1 MTEKIW
7 STAANF
13 AVATT
18 SSFLVM
24 GQNVL
29 LQLKNKMVSEA
40 GWTVIGSSDGTQ
52 YEWAGDAAFP
62 TVPDMSVN
70 SNDGTATNMEFAD
83 LDGNNT
89 PGGVASR
96 SFLLDGVN
104 EFVDLGAVYGFE
116 RTDPFSISAWVKT
129 STTAG
134 QAIISKMEGST
145 LYTGWSLGLTAS
157 AGLEF
162 LLVHDWSTNE
172 AIAAY
177 SSLALSDGAWHHVVA
192 CYNGSS
198 SATGISLYV
207 DGVAQSKTIYRDDL
221 TASTSTTAQCNIGRR
236 EDAGAG
242 LQYWDGSLAEVA
254 VYNGVLTKTQVEA
267 LYNSGVPNDLT
278 ELDSRDNLV
287 GWWRAGSSGTSG
299 GSYGG
304 DSTGAY
310 DVWEAAADV
319 VRALDGGSPGWCI
332 LQSPTTPS
340 GTFYAV
346 LAMEGPFDT
355 DENGYF
361 AFADKRPERHPWGPV
376 TYLPQ
381 QAFGAKFHGFIRETF
396 FLMYSGTYT
405 ARGYFSGA
413 PDGSFV
419 YTMNLTD
426 RAYFTGLIMFHVL
439 DPYSVGDNPM
449 PTCSYVKAAD
459 GGWTYG
465 VYADSFRGYRQR
477 PELDP
482 ASLYDIVSFR
492 SCYPIYDGTTRV
504 FATMSTTDF
513 ESKVE
518 GFPTYLIAND
528 NTLINLAGRQAVLGR
543 IPDVSAAPEGLSDG
557 DSMPV
562 STPEWFVF
570 GDWIPPGGPPP
581 TLGP

>member
-18 SSFLVM
+18 SSYLVM

-70 SNDGTATNMEFAD
+70 SNDGTATNMAFTA

-96 SFLLDGVN
+96 SFLLDGVD
-104 EFVDLGAVYGFE
+104 EYVLLGNVLGF
-116 RTDPFSISAWVKT
+116 TKADAFSISCWFRTTTTSVDILVSKYFTNEGNNNGYALMIQADGTLKGALFGGLFSGGSIEV
-129 STTAG
+129 STTA
-134 QAIISKMEGST
+134 
-145 LYTGWSLGLTAS
+145 
-157 AGLEF
+157 
-162 LLVHDWSTNE
+162 
-172 AIAAY
+172 AY
-177 SSLALSDGAWHHVVA
+177 NDDAWHHVLLT
-192 CYNGSS
+192 YTGSE
-198 SATGISLYV
+198 SALGLKLVV
-207 DGVAQSKTIYRDDL
+207 DGEFVPLSIDEDDL
-221 TASTSTTAQCNIGRR
+221 TGIITTSVDLAIGSRQGV
-236 EDAGAG
+236 AGG
-242 LQYWDGSLAEVA
+242 SFDGRIAEVGIYDA
-254 VYNGVLTKTQVEA
+254 ALTKTQAEA
-267 LYNSGVPNDLT
+267 IFNEGVPNDLT

-287 GWWRAGSSGTSG
+287 GWWRAGSPGTSG
-299 GSYGG
+299 GTYGG

-319 VRALDGGSPGWCI
+319 VRALDGGNPGWCV

-340 GTFYAV
+340 GTFYAT

-355 DENGYF
+355 DNNGYF
-361 AFADKRPERHPWGPV
+361 AFADRRPDRHPWGALI
-376 TYLPQ
+376 YLPQ
-381 QAFGAKFHGFIRETF
+381 QAFEAKYHGFIRETF
-396 FLMYSGTYT
+396 FLMYAGTYT
-405 ARGYFSGA
+405 GRGYFSGA

-449 PTCSYVKAAD
+449 PTCSYVHVAD

-465 VYADSFRGYRQR
+465 IYADSFRGYHQR

-482 ASLYDIVSFR
+482 NSLYDIVSFR
-492 SCYPIYDGTTRV
+492 SCYPIYDGSTRL
-504 FATMSTTDF
+504 FSTMSTTDF

-518 GFPTYLIAND
+518 GFPTYLIASD
-528 NTLINLAGRQAVLGR
+528 GTTTAGRQAILGR
-543 IPDVSAAPEGLSDG
+543 IPDMFAAPEGLTDG

-562 STPEWFVF
+562 TSPEWFVF
-570 GDWIPPGGPPP
+570 GDWILPGGPPP
-581 TLGP
+581 ALGP